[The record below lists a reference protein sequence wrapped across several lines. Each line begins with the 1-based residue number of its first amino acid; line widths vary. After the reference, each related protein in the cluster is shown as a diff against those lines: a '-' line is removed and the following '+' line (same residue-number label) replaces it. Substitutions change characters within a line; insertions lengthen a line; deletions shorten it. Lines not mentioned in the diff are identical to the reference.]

1 MTQSFYINLPV
12 GGVSLAI
19 ILRYFKTPKAANP
32 TPTPLKQKLIN
43 MDLIGTF
50 TIMVALICILL
61 VMQWGGVT
69 KSWSSPDVIGTLI
82 GFVLLTVL
90 FVANEIWQGE
100 QALMVPRLMKQR
112 TIATCCLYVFL

>member
-1 MTQSFYINLPV
+1 M
-12 GGVSLAI
+12 SLAI
-19 ILRYFKTPKAANP
+19 ILRYFKTPKAANA
-32 TPTPLKQKLIN
+32 TPATLKQKLVN

-61 VMQWGGVT
+61 VMQWGGIT
-69 KSWSSPDVIGTLI
+69 KPWNSPDVIGTLI
-82 GFVLLTVL
+82 GFVLLTIL